1 MAFIS
6 APVPWQTLVATF
18 APDMEEAVRAA
29 DLGAVVVAVRGHEV
43 VAMLATGAGR
53 DVWRVACE
61 LAPMWPGLLL
71 EADVGLR
78 VAAGALT
85 HVAPA
90 WAMADPVAMGE
101 ERWLAACTVG
111 LT

>member
-29 DLGAVVVAVRGHEV
+29 GVDAVVAVRGHEV
-43 VAMLATGAGR
+43 VAVLATGDRR

-61 LAPMWPGLLL
+61 IASMWPGLLL

-78 VAAGALT
+78 VVTGAVT
-85 HVAPA
+85 VVAPA
-90 WAMADPVAMGE
+90 RAMADPVAMGE
-101 ERWLAACTVG
+101 DEWLAACTVA